1 MSCCTYYASWPTNT
15 CSRCQKPSYA
25 TASTQ
30 HYSLL
35 SEMQRFFGHSLS
47 GMSFHNAA
55 TSVTL
60 LTKYLLL
67 IVKLQNHLDVR
78 QNISYVYG
86 IHIWVWLGLKQR
98 TDMNENKTYPKT
110 FNKNS
115 YLKISWTLRVFFLGG
130 WGGSLICA
138 DSYAQWGCLN
148 ATCLIYFKHYL
159 KWWRSHLYTLDSPC
173 KQ

>member
-1 MSCCTYYASWPTNT
+1 
-15 CSRCQKPSYA
+15 
-25 TASTQ
+25 
-30 HYSLL
+30 
-35 SEMQRFFGHSLS
+35 MQRFFGHSLS

-115 YLKISWTLRVFFLGG
+115 YLKIS
-130 WGGSLICA
+130 
-138 DSYAQWGCLN
+138 
-148 ATCLIYFKHYL
+148 
-159 KWWRSHLYTLDSPC
+159 
-173 KQ
+173 